1 MDLIKT
7 PALDDGKHR
16 VRLLGCGP
24 LVSHDTNK
32 LLCFWRDV
40 HGVPIGRAIDAMAS
54 FVKEKQDFR
63 IPKNGVRVSLKKRI
77 TESVVEHQLG
87 KVPEES
93 SITG

>member
-40 HGVPIGRAIDAMAS
+40 HGVPLGRAIDAMFD
-54 FVKEKQDFR
+54 FVKENPSFR
-63 IPKNGVRVSLKKRI
+63 IPKRGIMSRKQIDREIINQHTGEK
-77 TESVVEHQLG
+77 TN
-87 KVPEES
+87 EES
-93 SITG
+93 